1 MKYTWS
7 EETLHSY
14 RELIEKINKEEMIKE
29 VNFFVKNNCN
39 LEDGDTNEMLVTD
52 LLNQIYEL

>member
-7 EETLHSY
+7 KETLHSY

-29 VNFFVKNNCN
+29 LNFFVTNHCN
-39 LEDGDTNEMLVTD
+39 LEDGDTNEMLVAD
-52 LLNQIYEL
+52 LLNQIYN

>member
-7 EETLHSY
+7 KETLNSY
-14 RELIEKINKEEMIKE
+14 KELIVKINKEEID
-29 VNFFVKNNCN
+29 FFVTNHCN

-52 LLNQIYEL
+52 LLNQIYN

>member
-7 EETLHSY
+7 EETLNSY
-14 RELIEKINKEEMIKE
+14 KELIVKINKEEMLKE
-29 VNFFVKNNCN
+29 VYFFVTNHCN

-52 LLNQIYEL
+52 LLNQIYN

>member
-7 EETLHSY
+7 KETLHSY

-29 VNFFVKNNCN
+29 LNFFVTNHCN

-52 LLNQIYEL
+52 LLNQIYN